1 MCTLSLGIMAS
12 LVAAN
17 LCLAGENRPTAT
29 AATAARLADKEPS
42 PKKKAY
48 KGKPAARMVYYSGKV
63 QGVGF
68 RATTEAIAQ
77 DYPVTGWVKNL
88 KDGRVQLLVEGPT
101 DAVDDFLQAVRTRW
115 KRNIDKEQSEKQ
127 AVTGKYDKFM
137 VAY

>member
-1 MCTLSLGIMAS
+1 VNPAVGGGDRLDA
-12 LVAAN
+12 VA
-17 LCLAGENRPTAT
+17 R
-29 AATAARLADKEPS
+29 AAEKEPA
-42 PKKKAY
+42 PKKEY

-88 KDGRVQLLVEGPT
+88 KDGRVQLLVEGSA
-101 DAVDDFLQAVRTRW
+101 DAVDDFLQAVRKRW
-115 KRNIDKEQSEKQ
+115 KRNIEKEESEVQ
-127 AVTGKYDKFM
+127 PVSGKYKKFT

>member
-1 MCTLSLGIMAS
+1 MRTLSLGIMAS
-12 LVAAN
+12 LVAMN
-17 LCLAGENRPTAT
+17 LCLAGENRPA
-29 AATAARLADKEPS
+29 APEATAARDADQEPA

-68 RATTEAIAQ
+68 RATTVAIAQ
-77 DYPVTGWVKNL
+77 DYPLTGWVKNL
-88 KDGRVQLLVEGPT
+88 KDGRVQLLVEGPA
-101 DAVDDFLQAVRTRW
+101 DAVDDFLQAVRMRW

-127 AVTGKYDKFM
+127 TVSGKYDKFT